1 MSAPVLS
8 LLTFLAVVL
17 GVLGTYSILADLFL
31 RDRSRVNTRVDDEFR
46 RKQRSKAEQSS
57 LFRNLQ
63 QFAAD
68 ADAESEG
75 RKTIS
80 QRFTAMVEQSGLDVT
95 PRKVVTAAVGVGLAA
110 GVLTGVATWN
120 PFVAVGGL
128 LVGASCPVLYV
139 RQKKKARMEKLSS
152 QLADAFDLMA
162 RVIRAGQ
169 TMAQALLAVSDEF
182 APPIASEFSYCYEQ
196 QNLGMPP
203 EATYKDLARRN
214 DLVEIKLFVLALLVQ
229 QQTGG
234 NLAELLDKLAGVL
247 RERYRIRGV
256 VKTLTAEGRMQAIVL
271 MAMPPVIFLAMLV
284 LSHEYAVKLFQ
295 YPKLIV
301 ITVVSE
307 GIGAL
312 WIRKIVNFEY

>member
-31 RDRSRVNTRVDDEFR
+31 RDRSRVSNRVDDEFR
-46 RKQRSKAEQSS
+46 RKQRARAERSS

-63 QFAAD
+63 QIAAE
-68 ADAESEG
+68 ADAEGEG
-75 RKTIS
+75 RKSIS
-80 QRFTAMVEQSGLDVT
+80 QRFIAMVEQSGLDVT
-95 PRKVVTAAVGVGLAA
+95 PRKVLTIAAAAGLATGILA
-110 GVLTGVATWN
+110 GLARWS
-120 PFVAVGGL
+120 PFWGAGGF
-128 LVGASCPVLYV
+128 LVGAACPILYV
-139 RQKKKARMEKLSS
+139 RQKKKARMEKLCS
-152 QLADAFDLMA
+152 QLSDAFDLMA

-169 TMAQALLAVSDEF
+169 TMSQALLAVADEF
-182 APPIASEFSYCYEQ
+182 DPPIAAEFSYCYEQ

-203 EATYKDLARRN
+203 EATYKDLAKRN

-256 VKTLTAEGRMQAIVL
+256 VKTLTAEGRMQAVVL

-284 LSHEYAVKLFQ
+284 LSHDYAVQLFQ
-295 YPKLIV
+295 YPKLIG